1 MGWRRSLA
9 LTLAVVATLAS
20 CSGARAEEQARRDT
34 NHRPGPT
41 RTNLFAGARSGHQQ
55 SHEYPDPGF
64 EEDDT
69 EMNYDYFIQ
78 PIPKTRPAIPL
89 TMRQRTAPSDSN
101 LRGSVGG
108 GSDTTDKGF
117 STRRTQSTPLERR
130 NYENENVRESTRR
143 VSGANDDFS
152 VRRIQN
158 AQNQESQTYEA
169 PITASNPKPAQW
181 EDQDPFSVFYDS
193 MFPEMESVIPE
204 EETYSKNSASNS
216 PSAPVKT
223 TPAGDITTVS
233 PVSAVSAAS
242 SVRSPAPL
250 LPDARRPSS
259 ARPDS
264 STITTT
270 AKTQPPS
277 YSNSI
282 ASPEDPEMESATAAM
297 ELDKL
302 TTRMSAVLEKFGLSK
317 AFTKRVFEEEVK
329 FLESMMHVK
338 PLREKLDA
346 ISHLH
351 LNAVAPNID
360 LSYLLS
366 KFGLKDVGSK
376 IDLGL
381 LASKLRL
388 PDILAKLNLTNI
400 VAKFDIEDV
409 ARIVDLVEAAP
420 NVSLK
425 HVAERVSE
433 NFGHS
438 KAAKILKKAVS
449 QARRLSHIV
458 DPESLHR
465 AAETLGLPEDR
476 LEEVF
481 QKVEASARFL
491 SVRG

>member
-1 MGWRRSLA
+1 M
-9 LTLAVVATLAS
+9 TVAS

-34 NHRPGPT
+34 NHRPEPT

-69 EMNYDYFIQ
+69 KMNYDYFIQ
-78 PIPKTRPAIPL
+78 PIPKTRPSIPL
-89 TMRQRTAPSDSN
+89 TMRQRTAPSDFS
-101 LRGSVGG
+101 LRGSIGG

-117 STRRTQSTPLERR
+117 STRRTQSTPLERQ
-130 NYENENVRESTRR
+130 NYENVNVRDSTRR
-143 VSGANDDFS
+143 VSGANDDFIA
-152 VRRIQN
+152 RRIQN
-158 AQNQESQTYEA
+158 AQNQERQNYEA
-169 PITASNPKPAQW
+169 SITSSNPKPAQW

-216 PSAPVKT
+216 PSALVKT

-233 PVSAVSAAS
+233 PVSAS
-242 SVRSPAPL
+242 SVRSPAPVL
-250 LPDARRPSS
+250 SDARRPTS

-270 AKTQPPS
+270 AKTQPLS
-277 YSNSI
+277 YSNSL
-282 ASPEDPEMESATAAM
+282 ASPEDPETESATAAM

-317 AFTKRVFEEEVK
+317 AFTKKVFEEEIK
-329 FLESMMHVK
+329 FLESMMRVK

-360 LSYLLS
+360 LSYLFS

-400 VAKFDIEDV
+400 VGKFDIEDV

-438 KAAKILKKAVS
+438 KAARILKKAVS

-465 AAETLGLPEDR
+465 AAETLGLSEDH

-481 QKVEASARFL
+481 EKVEASARFL
-491 SVRG
+491 SVRGLKKVEFKTNQKKNDLI